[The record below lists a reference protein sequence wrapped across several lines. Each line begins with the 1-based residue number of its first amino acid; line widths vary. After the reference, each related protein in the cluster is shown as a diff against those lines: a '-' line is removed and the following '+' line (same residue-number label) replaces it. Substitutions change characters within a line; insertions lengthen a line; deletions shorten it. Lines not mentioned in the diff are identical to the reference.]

1 MAKTIQINTKDKNY
15 KVFIG
20 ALEQIDFEGK
30 VLIVTNPKVCGLH
43 IEKLMS
49 KINAKNIFICTIK
62 DGEKYKNLST
72 IEEILNNAFNHKLD
86 RKSLII
92 AFGGGVIGDMS
103 GFAAG
108 IYQRGIEFIGIPT
121 TLLAQVDAS
130 VGGKTGVN
138 NTFGKNLIGIFHQ
151 PKAVYID
158 TDFLS
163 TLPKREFNA
172 GISEIIKMAVCFD
185 SDFFVWL
192 ENANLVN
199 NKDDLEYAIAKS
211 IEIKANIVS
220 QDEKENGIRA
230 GLNYGHTFG
239 HIIELFG
246 NYYTYLHGEGV
257 SLGMC
262 KANNLAVNLGKLSLN
277 DAQRIKKLLSKYNL
291 PTDYKVENPQEFYDK
306 FFLDKKSQ
314 NDNLRFIIPNGI
326 GKMEIIENPPKDVLF
341 DSLRDVVDSSH

>member
-1 MAKTIQINTKDKNY
+1 MKTIEIKTKDKNY
-15 KVFIG
+15 NVYIG
-20 ALEQIDFEGK
+20 ALGKLKFDNK
-30 VLIVTNPKVCGLH
+30 VLIITNPKVCGLH
-43 IEKLMS
+43 IAKLLS
-49 KINAKNIFICTIK
+49 KIEAKNIFICTIK
-62 DGEKYKNLST
+62 DGEQYKNLSA

-86 RKSLII
+86 RKSVII
-92 AFGGGVIGDMS
+92 AFGGGIIGDMS

-130 VGGKTGVN
+130 IGGKTGIN

-158 TDFLS
+158 IDFLS
-163 TLPKREFNA
+163 TLETREFNA

-185 SDFFVWL
+185 LDFFNWL
-192 ENANLVN
+192 ECADFT
-199 NKDDLEYAIAKS
+199 KKQDLEYAIMIS
-211 IEIKANIVS
+211 IKIKAKIVTL
-220 QDEKENGIRA
+220 DEKEEGIRA

-246 NYYTYLHGEGV
+246 NYSFYLHGESV

-262 KANNLAVNLGKLSLN
+262 MANNLALKLNKLSQN
-277 DAQRIKKLLSKYNL
+277 DANRIKNLLEKFNL
-291 PTDYKVENPQEFYDK
+291 PTYYKVPNIEEFYNK

-326 GKMEIIENPPKDVLF
+326 GKMEIIENPKKEILLEVL
-341 DSLRDVVDSSH
+341 S